1 MKSFAFAAVIGIAAA
16 AELEWHQQRY
26 VPVKHVHHTP
36 GHQDKAA
43 SYNKGAENWK
53 KTASDWDAWGRDQDL
68 SINES
73 YGKTNAKSYS
83 AESYDE
89 WDNEDNDKWGAQAWG
104 QDQDKYGASSKWAG
118 ASSGWHGDYAAAKS
132 TGKGHG
138 HGWGHNPNGH
148 YGSKSTDKTKAS
160 EADSAA
166 QGGYDNDAWA
176 KQAYGSDYDSRWG
189 KSYDSV
195 AAKSYD
201 NEHYAK
207 SVRADDDQWAEDYD
221 KWAKTDDGA
230 YGSAASD
237 HWSSTHGHGHGWN
250 KKGGVSKDAASKHG
264 AAGAWSKDGSDWD
277 SWGRDQDYA
286 EDVSYDKTWAK
297 SYAAESYDEWDNSD
311 ADKWGAQAWGSDQDV
326 YGSSSYG
333 KAASSKKTD
342 WAGAGGQ
349 YGQSYGG
356 HAGGHH
362 AGHAGYGKSHGG
374 HGWGKG
380 GHGHAHG
387 GHAAGYGKSYGGQQN
402 YGSYGHADTVWK
414 GASKAS
420 AQAKAGYDNDA
431 WAKQAY
437 GSDADSRWGKSY
449 DNVSA
454 KSYANESFARDVK
467 ADDDQWGEDY
477 DRWTNEDDYE
487 YANGASKEAVNGK
500 HGKGWAAGWN
510 KGPDSSAAA
519 SKNYGMM
526 WDGASGSDWDAWGR
540 DQDLKISESY
550 DKTWAKS
557 YDAESYDEWDNNDD
571 DKWGA
576 QSWGRDQD
584 KYAASS
590 HANMASAGD
599 WDDYSKA
606 GAYGGKQ
613 YANMYGHNQAYG
625 GYGHGG
631 HGGWGG
637 AHGAHGAHG
646 HAAGYGKAGAKSY
659 SGKAGS
665 YGNEMDKEAS
675 KGSAAAKGG
684 YDNDAWAK
692 QAYGVDTD
700 SRWGKSYDSVA
711 AKSYDNEEYARK
723 VQADDDQWAEDY
735 DRWTAKDKKGYG
747 NAASAGAYTAPRQS
761 VSYSYAP
768 VHHGH
773 HGHGH
778 GHGHAGH
785 GGHGY
790 GYGGAHGW

>member
-16 AELEWHQQRY
+16 AELEWHQPRY

-36 GHQDKAA
+36 GAQDKAA

-53 KTASDWDAWGRDQDL
+53 KSASDWDAWGRDQDL
-68 SINES
+68 MINES
-73 YGKTNAKSYS
+73 YGKTNAKSYT

-118 ASSGWHGDYAAAKS
+118 ASAGWYGDYNASK
-132 TGKGHG
+132 TNGKGHG
-138 HGWGHNPNGH
+138 WGKNGT
-148 YGSKSTDKTKAS
+148 YGAKSSNQRKAS

-189 KSYDSV
+189 KSYDAV

-221 KWAKTDDGA
+221 KWAKHDDGA
-230 YGSAASD
+230 YGAAASN
-237 HWSSTHGHGHGWN
+237 HWSSVHGEKGGWDKAPKGHGKN
-250 KKGGVSKDAASKHG
+250 AASKAG

-311 ADKWGAQAWGSDQDV
+311 QDKWGAQAWGSDQDV

-333 KAASSKKTD
+333 KAASSKKTG
-342 WAGAGGQ
+342 WEGAYGQ
-349 YGQSYGG
+349 YGNSYGG
-356 HAGGHH
+356 HAHGGHAAHGAH
-362 AGHAGYGKSHGG
+362 ASHGG
-374 HGWGKG
+374 KGGWG
-380 GHGHAHG
+380 GHGHGAHG
-387 GHAAGYGKSYGGQQN
+387 AYGHAAGYGKSYGGKQSYGAQN
-402 YGSYGHADTVWK
+402 YGDSVWA
-414 GASKAS
+414 GASKAK
-420 AQAKAGYDNDA
+420 AAAKAGYDNDA

-437 GSDADSRWGKSY
+437 GSDADARWGKSY

-454 KSYANESFARDVK
+454 KSYANESFARNVQ
-467 ADDDQWGEDY
+467 ADDDQWGEDF

-487 YANGASKEAVNGK
+487 YANGASKEQYGK
-500 HGKGWAAGWN
+500 GKKGWAAGWN

-540 DQDLKISESY
+540 DQDLKIAESY

-590 HANMASAGD
+590 HSNMASAGD
-599 WDDYSKA
+599 WDEYGKA
-606 GAYGGKQ
+606 GSYGGKQ
-613 YANMYGHNQAYG
+613 YGNMYGHQQAYG
-625 GYGHGG
+625 AYGHGG

-646 HAAGYGKAGAKSY
+646 AGAAYGKSGSKAYAGA
-659 SGKAGS
+659 AGS
-665 YGNEMDKEAS
+665 YGKEDDKEAS

-735 DRWTAKDKKGYG
+735 DRWTAKDTKGYG
-747 NAASAGAYTAPRQS
+747 NAASAGAYTAPRQH

-768 VHHGH
+768 AHGHGH

-778 GHGHAGH
+778 GA
-785 GGHGY
+785 GY
-790 GYGGAHGW
+790 GYGHGW